1 MRRGGAT
8 TFSWKRHYRTC
19 HRGFHS
25 IGKGYDSSS
34 IVRSPLNWFQNN
46 KGQPLPPVQ
55 KTVTQIQ
62 QPNRRFTWPRN
73 GNVHAWRGLQLDAHS
88 KFSISRIVSQFTDEK
103 QLLSHLKLPFVTTSI
118 TIKLLFKIRIHLPR
132 KFESRSFN
140 LVLKKLRTKYFT
152 SNVFQLNSP
161 STGYGIFQQQQF
173 HLILYSSPRFST

>member
-103 QLLSHLKLPFVTTSI
+103 QLLSHLKLPPLRSNYFQNSDPFATKVRVTQ
-118 TIKLLFKIRIHLPR
+118 LR
-132 KFESRSFN
+132 SRSEKTTN
-140 LVLKKLRTKYFT
+140 EIL
-152 SNVFQLNSP
+152 
-161 STGYGIFQQQQF
+161 
-173 HLILYSSPRFST
+173 HLERFSIKFPIHWSRYFSTTTISPYSI